1 MFTKHLTRGAFY
13 LCHKKGGLRVDETL
27 IQYFLTQGPFAVLF
41 IWLFYS
47 SRKEANDREQKL
59 YDTIDDQNEI
69 LKGFSS
75 KYDIV
80 ITKLDDI
87 EDRLPPR

>member
-1 MFTKHLTRGAFY
+1 MDANL
-13 LCHKKGGLRVDETL
+13 V
-27 IQYFLTQGPFAVLF
+27 QYFLTQGPFAVLF
-41 IWLFYS
+41 VWLFYS
-47 SRKEANDREQKL
+47 SRKEANDREKQL
-59 YDTIDDQNEI
+59 YQTIDDQNEI

-87 EDRLPPR
+87 EERLPPR

>member
-1 MFTKHLTRGAFY
+1 ME
-13 LCHKKGGLRVDETL
+13 ETL

-41 IWLFYS
+41 VWLFYS
-47 SRKEANDREQKL
+47 SRKESNEREKQL
-59 YDTIDDQNEI
+59 YQTIDDQNEI

-87 EDRLPPR
+87 EDRLPPK